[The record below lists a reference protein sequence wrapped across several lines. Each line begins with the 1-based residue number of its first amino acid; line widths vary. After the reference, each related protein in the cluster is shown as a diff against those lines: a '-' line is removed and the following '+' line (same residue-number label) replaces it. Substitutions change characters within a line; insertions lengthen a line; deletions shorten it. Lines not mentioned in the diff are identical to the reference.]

1 MRGTV
6 SGLLSP
12 YPMGERLPSVYLVD
26 EMAQGLTAACDEV
39 LAPVLSVLDNLPAYF
54 DPLLAPPDFL
64 RWLGSWVSTHPSTL
78 PSGAVDERWRGAIAA
93 AGGTLR
99 RIGTAAAIAAE
110 VAVAAGVP
118 VEDVDVA
125 DSGGVSWSTD
135 PAAPLPGQDVPK
147 LAVRIRAPDPAL
159 VDQHVV
165 AVALAAAKP
174 AHLPCTL
181 TVA

>member
-6 SGLLSP
+6 AGLLSP
-12 YPMGERLPSVYLVD
+12 HPMGEHLPTVYLTD
-26 EMAQGLTAACDEV
+26 ELTQGLTAACDEV
-39 LAPVLSVLDNLPAYF
+39 LAPVLSVLDNLPAYV

-64 RWLGSWVSTHPSTL
+64 LWLGSWVSARPRALT
-78 PSGAVDERWRGAIAA
+78 SGAVDERWRRAVAA
-93 AGGTLR
+93 AGSNLR
-99 RIGTAAAIAAE
+99 RVGTAAAIAAE

-147 LAVRIRAPDPAL
+147 LAVRIRAPDPAAL
-159 VDQHVV
+159 DQP
-165 AVALAAAKP
+165 AVAAALEAAKP
-174 AHLPCTL
+174 AHLPSTL
-181 TVA
+181 TVV